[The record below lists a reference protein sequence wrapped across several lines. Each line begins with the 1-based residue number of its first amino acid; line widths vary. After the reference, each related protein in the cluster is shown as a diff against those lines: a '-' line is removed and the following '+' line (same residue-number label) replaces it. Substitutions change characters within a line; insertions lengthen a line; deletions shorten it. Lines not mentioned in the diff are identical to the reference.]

1 MTDTL
6 LEAGTSAA
14 DNPNYLRAVTDM
26 SERCAV
32 VTQDAI
38 YSANGIKLVE
48 KGARIDSRLYDRLVQ
63 HKLRDPIDQHLS
75 VENVVNVASLLDMA
89 RALCEKLPLLRLVQ
103 ALGSPER
110 LLAPLRFLPL
120 TGPVAFKL
128 TVMREQRPELFR
140 HSLQMLHDV
149 GVLYMALA
157 WRDPQNKVTGIER
170 KHLVAHPIT
179 AMLMV
184 RDAQVYSRAVED
196 AVLEHH
202 ERMDGTGYP
211 RGLAGAQISPLGRI
225 LMLAEMVAA
234 FYEKAID
241 MPAQQLSLAL
251 RLNHRKFPADLVAHV
266 LPLLQEEL
274 DPDRSQ
280 ALPTGE
286 HINAMARALVQAFQQ
301 WDGAKAEQ
309 GTVPGKDGPAAFVE
323 GRLQSLQKA
332 LTEAGAHPNH
342 QVQLIEQLQGDAD
355 GLAEVAFV
363 VREALWQLE
372 SIVNSCQR
380 RWPGVLEGAQP
391 ADLAVARW
399 CDWVRAQA
407 SGTIAA

>member
-1 MTDTL
+1 
-6 LEAGTSAA
+6 
-14 DNPNYLRAVTDM
+14 
-26 SERCAV
+26 
-32 VTQDAI
+32 
-38 YSANGIKLVE
+38 
-48 KGARIDSRLYDRLVQ
+48 
-63 HKLRDPIDQHLS
+63 
-75 VENVVNVASLLDMA
+75 
-89 RALCEKLPLLRLVQ
+89 
-103 ALGSPER
+103 
-110 LLAPLRFLPL
+110 LPL

-140 HSLQMLHDV
+140 HSLQMTLVSLFLGIRNGMSERDCVPLAAAALLHDV
-149 GVLYMALA
+149 GVLYMAPA

>member
-1 MTDTL
+1 MPRCTAALWKMPYWNTMSAWTARDT
-6 LEAGTSAA
+6 
-14 DNPNYLRAVTDM
+14 
-26 SERCAV
+26 
-32 VTQDAI
+32 
-38 YSANGIKLVE
+38 
-48 KGARIDSRLYDRLVQ
+48 
-63 HKLRDPIDQHLS
+63 
-75 VENVVNVASLLDMA
+75 
-89 RALCEKLPLLRLVQ
+89 
-103 ALGSPER
+103 
-110 LLAPLRFLPL
+110 
-120 TGPVAFKL
+120 
-128 TVMREQRPELFR
+128 
-140 HSLQMLHDV
+140 
-149 GVLYMALA
+149 
-157 WRDPQNKVTGIER
+157 
-170 KHLVAHPIT
+170 
-179 AMLMV
+179 
-184 RDAQVYSRAVED
+184 
-196 AVLEHH
+196 
-202 ERMDGTGYP
+202 
-211 RGLAGAQISPLGRI
+211 RGGWPGAQISPLGRI
-225 LMLAEMVAA
+225 LILAEMVAA